1 MNKHYSDAWYYI
13 KRAGEELVTGLS
25 ESTTTAEMKARD
37 RLGME
42 PKSDTE
48 TQTDRL
54 KEELESIRTQ
64 TEEESER
71 LFSHAREQ
79 IEDIQQQLQQQNHS
93 QSKGILK

>member
-13 KRAGEELVTGLS
+13 KRAGEELLSGLS
-25 ESTTTAEMKARD
+25 ESSTTMEMRARD

-42 PKSDTE
+42 QQSDE

-54 KEELESIRTQ
+54 KEELETIRAQ
-64 TEEESER
+64 TELESER

-79 IEDIQQQLQQQNHS
+79 IEDIQQQLQQQNRS